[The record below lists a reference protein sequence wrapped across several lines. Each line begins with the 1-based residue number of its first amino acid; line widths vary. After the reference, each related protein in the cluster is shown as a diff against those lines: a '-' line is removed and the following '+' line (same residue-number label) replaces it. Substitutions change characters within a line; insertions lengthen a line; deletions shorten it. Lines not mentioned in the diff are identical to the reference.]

1 MEPAKQ
7 VRDIKPELNGQTVT
21 LTGWVYAKRVHG
33 GLIFL
38 TLRDPTGLIQVTI
51 HKDRVSPNDFENAQ
65 RLTVESSVTVNGTV
79 RVDPRAPGNVEIQCL
94 SLQIIGLANPDY
106 PIKLGVGKEI
116 LLDNRHLH
124 IRSPRVTTIL
134 RVRSAL
140 CRYAREW
147 FENNGFVEV
156 HCPTFIT
163 AACEGGA
170 TLFPVQYFKRK
181 AFLSQSVQF
190 YQEAAITALGKVYS
204 IQPSFRAE
212 ISRTR
217 RHLTEFWQIEAEV
230 SNCDLNG
237 IMQVQEQLVT
247 SICQSIV
254 ENCKAELEFLKRRFK
269 PPSLPFTRITYTDAI
284 NKLRQLDVKI
294 EWGQDLGADEERI
307 LSKQFKDPFF
317 VTHYPKQ
324 CKAFYHMPDP
334 SNPEVTLSADLLAPA
349 GHGEIAGGG
358 QRIHDYNQL
367 VQKIKEFE
375 LNPDDYQ
382 WYIDLRKYGTVPH
395 SGFGLGV
402 ERTLRWILGLPHIRD
417 GCLFPRTPARVYP

>member
-21 LTGWVYAKRVHG
+21 LTGWVYTKRVHG

-170 TLFPVQYFKRK
+170 TLFPVQYFKRR

-307 LSKQFKDPFF
+307 LS
-317 VTHYPKQ
+317 
-324 CKAFYHMPDP
+324 
-334 SNPEVTLSADLLAPA
+334 N
-349 GHGEIAGGG
+349 
-358 QRIHDYNQL
+358 
-367 VQKIKEFE
+367 
-375 LNPDDYQ
+375 
-382 WYIDLRKYGTVPH
+382 YIL
-395 SGFGLGV
+395 
-402 ERTLRWILGLPHIRD
+402 
-417 GCLFPRTPARVYP
+417 